1 MKVVDWNNISFRGN
15 IYNMKEFIKIRLALK
30 VKALREVHSLT
41 QEELADQCGVS
52 WRTISNLERGLVI
65 PDLCMLY
72 KISLIFN
79 TGIDEMLSLNFDEH
93 KSRSRLD
100 REQFVIEKVRSSND
114 KVLGFVTEQL
124 MLIGNYVS

>member
-1 MKVVDWNNISFRGN
+1 
-15 IYNMKEFIKIRLALK
+15 MKEYIKIRLALK

-41 QEELADQCGVS
+41 QEELADRCGVS
-52 WRTISNLERGLVI
+52 WRTISNLERGLVM
-65 PDLCMLY
+65 PDLCMIY
-72 KISLIFN
+72 NIAQIFH
-79 TGIDEMLSLNFDEH
+79 TSIDEMLAFSVDEH

-114 KVLGFVTEQL
+114 KVLGFVTDQL